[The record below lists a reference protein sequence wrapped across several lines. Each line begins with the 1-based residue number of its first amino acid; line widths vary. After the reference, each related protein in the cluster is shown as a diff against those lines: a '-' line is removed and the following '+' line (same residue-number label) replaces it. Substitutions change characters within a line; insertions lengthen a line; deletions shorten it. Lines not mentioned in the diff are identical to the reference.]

1 MILASLL
8 LALAAAAGP
17 APEELDLLA
26 ASLRPEGLAE
36 LTGNIG
42 PLSQQ
47 PLSEVEA
54 ELDPETARVDGKLRL
69 VYRNREAAPLA
80 QVVLRLYP
88 QAARGTS
95 LKADDVRVDG
105 ARVAARS
112 HGSVL
117 EIPASLAPG
126 GTAVVTLAFHG
137 RLRRLRRGDDDPLA
151 AAAGMLAQLAP
162 GLGAGRTS
170 DKGYGTFAVGE
181 QGAVLVDW
189 YPQLAARAR
198 GQWDK
203 LEPGPL
209 GDAGH
214 ADPSSA
220 VVALTVPKG
229 WRVAGAG
236 SALGQHASGPQKETA
251 TFAAAGLRGA
261 LGLSASPLASEVV
274 DDDGPVHLR
283 AASLHGEAGARELL
297 DCARTALK
305 SLEPRFGPY
314 PWRSLALAEAPLTGG
329 AGGVEMPGFAL
340 IAQALSPRAHA
351 GAVPPGMFE
360 FTCFH
365 EVAHQFWQG
374 VVGSDPRR
382 APWVDEALAQWSAV
396 FATEMARG
404 GGEAGRAAA
413 AEAEA
418 SFVAMNYQG
427 MRLARVADGVVARP
441 ADQFRSPLA
450 YAGLVYGKAPLFF
463 DRARAVMGDARFFA
477 ALREYRR
484 RWAFREAGG
493 EAFLEAARWADPEHG
508 NELSAL
514 DRRWLRE
521 RHGDEDIPQPD
532 ALALVESLSGGGGA
546 AGVPGFSQL
555 MKLMQGG
562 GAPSDAQL
570 RDAMK
575 MIQKLMPDLARD
587 LDPATQ
593 PPDDAQPGS
602 DDEEPAP

>member
-1 MILASLL
+1 MILALL
-8 LALAAAAGP
+8 LALAAS
-17 APEELDLLA
+17 PEELDLLA
-26 ASLRPEGLAE
+26 SSLRPEGLAE
-36 LTGNIG
+36 LTANVG
-42 PLSQQ
+42 PLAQE

-54 ELDPETARVDGKLRL
+54 ELDPEAARLEGKLRL
-69 VYRNREAAPLA
+69 VYRNREAAPLG

-88 QAARGTS
+88 QASRGTS

-105 ARVAARS
+105 VKVRARA

-117 EIPASLAPG
+117 EVPVSLAPG
-126 GTAVVTLAFHG
+126 ATAVLTLAFHG
-137 RLRRLRRGDDDPLA
+137 KLRRLRSGDDDPLA

-162 GLGAGRTS
+162 TLSAGRGS
-170 DKGYGTFAVGE
+170 DHGYGTFAVGE

-198 GQWDK
+198 GQWDR

-229 WRVAGAG
+229 WRVSGAGA
-236 SALGQHASGPQKETA
+236 ALGQHASAQGKETA
-251 TFAAAGLRGA
+251 SFAAAGIRGA
-261 LGLSASPLASEVV
+261 LGMSASPFFTAGE
-274 DDDGPVHLR
+274 DDAGAVHLR
-283 AASLHGEAGARELL
+283 ASSLHGEAGAQALL
-297 DCARTALK
+297 DCARAALK
-305 SLEPRFGPY
+305 NLEPRFGPY
-314 PWRSLALAEAPLTGG
+314 PWKSLAIAEAPLTGG
-329 AGGVEMPGFAL
+329 AGGVELPGFAL
-340 IAQALSPRAHA
+340 IAQALSPRARDQ
-351 GAVPPGMFE
+351 GVPAGMFE

-365 EVAHQFWQG
+365 EVAHQWWQG

-396 FATEMARG
+396 YATELARG
-404 GGEAGRAAA
+404 GGADGRAAA

-418 SFVAMNYQG
+418 NFVSLNYQG
-427 MRLARVADGVVARP
+427 MRLAQVKDAAVARP

-463 DRARAVMGDARFFA
+463 THARALMGDQRFGA

-493 EAFLEAARWADPEHG
+493 DAFLEAAQWADPAHAR
-508 NELSAL
+508 ELADL
-514 DRRWLRE
+514 EKRWWHE
-521 RHGDEDIPQPD
+521 RHGDEDLGQPD
-532 ALALVESLSGGGGA
+532 ALALLQSLGGA
-546 AGVPGFSQL
+546 GSAGAGIPGLSQL
-555 MKLMQGG
+555 MRMLQQG

-570 RDAMK
+570 RDAFRA
-575 MIQKLMPDLARD
+575 IEKLMPDLARE
-587 LDPATQ
+587 LDAAPR
-593 PPDDAQPGS
+593 DDAEQG
-602 DDEEPAP
+602 DEPPQE